1 MSLRDKPPY
10 RIDELLSLLGVSRRF
25 ISDRME
31 PKGPVRWWKVGQ
43 IVLLDFDD
51 VEKIFGNPYAEQEIN
66 VDAEVV
72 DILERIG
79 G

>member
-1 MSLRDKPPY
+1 
-10 RIDELLSLLGVSRRF
+10 
-25 ISDRME
+25 ME

-43 IVLLDFDD
+43 IVLLDYDD
-51 VEKIFGNPYAEQEIN
+51 VEETFGNPHADPAIN